1 MRQPT
6 GQFEVEG
13 VVEVP
18 RDVLL
23 LRRVVRLESD
33 LGTVVRPQFL
43 NVFALLL
50 LRRMPG
56 PPLLAK
62 VGTLTLK
69 LEGSSEWLWMDV
81 YFAKFEWLI
90 R

>member
-1 MRQPT
+1 
-6 GQFEVEG
+6 
-13 VVEVP
+13 
-18 RDVLL
+18 
-23 LRRVVRLESD
+23 
-33 LGTVVRPQFL
+33 
-43 NVFALLL
+43 
-50 LRRMPG
+50 MPG

-69 LEGSSEWLWMDV
+69 LEGSSEWLWIDV